1 MAMTNQLNKKCKY
14 TLLSLTNL
22 FISRFLHKQLK
33 MLSVYMSIHEFL
45 AVKFNLLKNTNH
57 IIVIHQKVVWK
68 MTITNYIL
76 IE

>member
-1 MAMTNQLNKKCKY
+1 
-14 TLLSLTNL
+14 
-22 FISRFLHKQLK
+22 
-33 MLSVYMSIHEFL
+33 MSIHEFL